1 MEQKAPRDELMDVRK
16 LKREIVFRT
25 QLRSMDF
32 TFHSTW
38 GLFSPRAVDEG
49 SRLLIEQLEVSPQ
62 DRCLDLGCGYG
73 PIGVAMGRLARNG
86 EVYMVDRD
94 FVAVEYATKNAKA
107 NGLSNCQVRLGNG
120 FEGLATG
127 KFNVVAANLPA
138 KVGKELLYILLSDAK
153 RRLVLDGTLYLV
165 SLSGL
170 RMFIKRA
177 CEEIFGNYEKLKQGR
192 HYTVAKA
199 VKRRRKD
206 RHENQGG

>member
-1 MEQKAPRDELMDVRK
+1 MDVRK
-16 LKREIVFRT
+16 LKREIVFKT
-25 QLRSMDF
+25 QLRDMDF

-49 SRLLIEQLEVSPQ
+49 SRLLIEQLEVSPD

-73 PIGVAMGRLARNG
+73 PIGVAMGRLAKNG
-86 EVYMVDRD
+86 QVYMVDRD
-94 FVAVEYATKNAKA
+94 FVAVEYAAKNAKA
-107 NGLSNCQVRLGNG
+107 NGLRNCQVQLGNG
-120 FEGLATG
+120 FEGLATA

-138 KVGKELLYILLSDAK
+138 QVGKELLYILLSDAK
-153 RRLVLDGTLYLV
+153 RRLVLGGTLYLV

-170 RMFIKRA
+170 RLFIKRT

-199 VKRRRKD
+199 VKSRRRN
-206 RHENQGG
+206 RHENEDG

>member
-1 MEQKAPRDELMDVRK
+1 MDLQK
-16 LKREIVFRT
+16 LKRDIVFEE
-25 QLRSMDF
+25 QLRGMDF

-38 GLFSPRAVDEG
+38 GLFSPRRLDEG
-49 SRLLIEQLEVSPQ
+49 SRLLIEQLQVQQQ
-62 DRCLDLGCGYG
+62 DKCLDLGCGYG
-73 PIGVAMGRLARNG
+73 PIGIVMGRLANKG

-94 FVAVEYATKNAKA
+94 FVAVEYAAKNAKV
-107 NGLSNCQVRLGNG
+107 NRLPNCHAQLGNG
-120 FEGLATG
+120 FDGLTGG

-153 RRLVLDGTLYLV
+153 RRLLLGGSLYLV

-177 CEEIFGNYEKLKQGR
+177 CEEIFDNYEKLKQGR

-199 VKRRRKD
+199 VKLKRARRKD
-206 RHENQGG
+206 VHDEEGF

>member
-1 MEQKAPRDELMDVRK
+1 MDVRK
-16 LKREIVFRT
+16 LKKDIVFRER
-25 QLRSMDF
+25 LRGMDF

-49 SRLLIEQLEVSPQ
+49 SRLLIEQLQVEQ
-62 DRCLDLGCGYG
+62 EDKCLDLGCGYG
-73 PIGVAMGRLARNG
+73 PIGLAMGRLANNG

-94 FVAVEYATKNAKA
+94 FVAVEYAAKNAKV
-107 NGLSNCQVRLGNG
+107 NRLPNCRAQLGNG
-120 FEGLATG
+120 FEGLAGG

-153 RRLVLDGTLYLV
+153 RRLLSEGRLYLV

-170 RMFIKRA
+170 RVFIKRA

-192 HYTVAKA
+192 HYTVVKA
-199 VKRRRKD
+199 VKRARRKD
-206 RHENQGG
+206 VHEEEGF